1 MAKKNAATVSISE
14 AARLTNKTRATIY
27 RHIKSGKLSITKQGD
42 GTNVVSIPELERVYG
57 FNVSGDTGEQ
67 ASTVTTNR
75 INDTTNDQAEISRL
89 NSDVERLTAQVVD
102 LKKDKEWLQKLISD
116 LTIKRLPSPM
126 KSIWSKFLGLE
137 KRDN

>member
-1 MAKKNAATVSISE
+1 MAKKDAATVSISE

-27 RHIKSGKLSITKQGD
+27 RHIKSGKLSVTKQGD

-75 INDTTNDQAEISRL
+75 INDTSHYEGEISRL
-89 NSDVERLTAQVVD
+89 NTNIDQLKSQVED
-102 LKKDKEWLQKLISD
+102 LKRDKEWLQKLIND

-126 KSIWSKFLGLE
+126 QSVWSKLFGTDS
-137 KRDN
+137 K

>member
-1 MAKKNAATVSISE
+1 MAKKNKATVSISE

-27 RHIKSGKLSITKQGD
+27 RHIKSGKLSVTKQGD
-42 GTNVVSIPELERVYG
+42 GTNTVSIPELERVYG
-57 FNVSGDTGEQ
+57 FSVSGDTGEQ

-75 INDTTNDQAEISRL
+75 INDTSHYEGEISRL
-89 NSDVERLTAQVVD
+89 NTNIDQLKSQVED
-102 LKKDKEWLQKLISD
+102 LKRDKEWLQKLISD

-126 KSIWSKFLGLE
+126 KSVWSKFFGLD